1 MEIQQLEELSSAAR
15 LGFWPP
21 HLLGPDEDKVA
32 LLGTALQEAVERI
45 WQLEGVTDQNQALQ
59 EENDFLKSDVE
70 KYRDALERIRDTAH
84 THVPYQ

>member
-21 HLLGPDEDKVA
+21 HLLGPDEDKIA

-45 WQLEGVTDQNQALQ
+45 WHLEGVEDSNQTLTEQVSILEGEIEGYRNKLQ
-59 EENDFLKSDVE
+59 KIQELAIYV
-70 KYRDALERIRDTAH
+70 
-84 THVPYQ
+84 